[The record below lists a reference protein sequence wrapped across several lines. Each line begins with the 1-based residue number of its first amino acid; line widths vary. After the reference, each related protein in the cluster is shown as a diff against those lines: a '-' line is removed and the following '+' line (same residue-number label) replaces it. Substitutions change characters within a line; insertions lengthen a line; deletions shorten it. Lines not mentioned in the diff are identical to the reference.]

1 MTSRWF
7 DLSGCDNS
15 RDLGGLPTVD
25 GRTTRRGV
33 LLRSDTLQELTGPDV
48 ARLRDDFGLRTV
60 IDLRAPAEAAREGRG
75 PLGDPDPRP
84 GADTDTGLGADRP
97 PVGYHNLSF
106 LTGEYVMPDD
116 PRFPLI
122 VADLDAEDRVEHYLD
137 YLRRAGDVVATA
149 LTVIARPGGTPAV
162 FHCAAGKDRTGVLSA
177 LISDLVGVERD
188 AIVDDFVLTNERID
202 KIDAR
207 LARLPSYR
215 RERAKLSKDRMS
227 CRPEV
232 MRGFF
237 DGVDK
242 IWGGPAAFAATHG
255 FGDPELHRLRSL
267 LVG

>member
-7 DLSGCDNS
+7 DLSGCDNT

-25 GRTTRRGV
+25 GRVTRRGV

-48 ARLRDDFGLRTV
+48 ERLRDDFGLRTV

-75 PLGDPDPRP
+75 PLGAPDPEP
-84 GADTDTGLGADRP
+84 TGPRA
-97 PVGYHNLSF
+97 PVEYHNLSF
-106 LTGEYVMPDD
+106 LKTEYVMPDD

-122 VADLDAEDRVEHYLD
+122 VADLDAQDRVEHYLD
-137 YLRRAGDVVATA
+137 YLRRAGDTVAAA
-149 LTVIARPGGTPAV
+149 LTVIARPGATPAV
-162 FHCAAGKDRTGVLSA
+162 FHCAAGKDRTGVLAA
-177 LISDLVGVERD
+177 LLSDLVGVERD
-188 AIVDDFVLTNERID
+188 AIVEDFTLTNERID
-202 KIDAR
+202 RIDAR

-215 RERAKLSKDRMS
+215 RERRKLTADQMS

-232 MRGFF
+232 MRGFL

-242 IWGGPAAFAATHG
+242 SWGGTAPFALAHG
-255 FGDPELHRLRSL
+255 VDQTDLARLRTL